1 VAPEEA
7 RNIALTYIG
16 IVTWRD
22 MAECLGWPNRELGYA
37 DIIALRNSPN
47 GWDGYICADGKKALA
62 GKWGKTPLLAFTDPK
77 TSSTGRAV
85 LIALYAMA
93 AGKQPEELTV
103 EDIHDE
109 DIVDYVKDFQRLIDH
124 YIIGTTVLTTKIYQ
138 GRRYGHFFLMPEDN
152 QIHMIDGTA
161 RAIVGLET
169 VTAPQIKKDVVT
181 IYPKEGSM
189 ARNNCACIVNADWV
203 TPEQKEAAEQWIDY
217 MLEDEQQ
224 RVFMESGFR
233 PTADLT
239 VNDRASK
246 ITSKYGLD
254 STKPTNILDPSR
266 IKPVVAAA
274 IDSSWDDVKRPGIV
288 TFVVDTS
295 GSMLG
300 TKLQQTKE
308 GMDRVID
315 GMAAE
320 NQVGFITFSDEIN
333 SLIPVAPLSDN
344 QFLIS
349 EEIHE
354 MRERGE
360 TALYD
365 AIKKGIEMTDAV
377 EGEEDAIRAVVVL
390 TDGVANKGLTQLD
403 DLIEME
409 AAERPILRFSGMED
423 DSPPSIRRDGKIVV
437 VDREI
442 VIGTSLV
449 LDTVHE
455 IQVFFIGIGEEA
467 DLEIG
472 RIIAKATS
480 AEFRGVREDDLAKV
494 IAELEGYF

>member
-1 VAPEEA
+1 
-7 RNIALTYIG
+7 
-16 IVTWRD
+16 
-22 MAECLGWPNRELGYA
+22 
-37 DIIALRNSPN
+37 
-47 GWDGYICADGKKALA
+47 
-62 GKWGKTPLLAFTDPK
+62 
-77 TSSTGRAV
+77 
-85 LIALYAMA
+85 
-93 AGKQPEELTV
+93 
-103 EDIHDE
+103 
-109 DIVDYVKDFQRLIDH
+109 
-124 YIIGTTVLTTKIYQ
+124 
-138 GRRYGHFFLMPEDN
+138 
-152 QIHMIDGTA
+152 
-161 RAIVGLET
+161 
-169 VTAPQIKKDVVT
+169 
-181 IYPKEGSM
+181 M

-390 TDGVANKGLTQLD
+390 TDGGANKCLTQLD